1 MKHKNSKNTSHAIPP
16 TSLIKDTEV
25 LLKEIKEATNI
36 YTFLENNTTQLNAI
50 PLPDIL
56 KLFLKQYSIK
66 KSEFI
71 YMTNLSRSYLY
82 EVFSGKKVPSRDKLI
97 SMILAIGISVDEG
110 NKVLQSAGYTAF
122 YAKDLRDAILL
133 FGLQQKMPIHEVN
146 DILFELNIELL
157 E

>member
-1 MKHKNSKNTSHAIPP
+1 MKHKNSQLNSRATLP
-16 TSLIKDTEV
+16 TSPIKDTEV

-36 YTFLENNTTQLNAI
+36 YTFLKNNTTQMNSV
-50 PLPDIL
+50 PLPEIL
-56 KLFLKQYSIK
+56 KLLLKQYSIK

-97 SMILAIGISVDEG
+97 SMILAIGISVDEA
-110 NKVLQSAGYTAF
+110 NKVLQSAGYTSL
-122 YAKDLRDAILL
+122 YAKDLRDAIIL

-146 DILFELNIELL
+146 DILYELNIELL